1 MYISSVS
8 CSIVLFNRSYLLRII
23 VCCCKS
29 WLGWLWF
36 LVCVAVQ
43 TDEDIARLSAV
54 IAESKPVARKLAQ
67 RVQQLLTVSWLSV
80 SNTCMNIFVIMCVV
94 LFVRQQV
101 FNCFV
106 VTYLPSVTVYKC
118 TYYFITLVVVYAAST
133 CLFTKLLWIPD
144 ASHSILTYSLTTSL
158 LWLLFMQ
165 PTRASLPSYC
175 ESLML
180 LIPY

>member
-23 VCCCKS
+23 VCCYKS

-80 SNTCMNIFVIMCVV
+80 SNTCVNIFVIMCVV
-94 LFVRQQV
+94 LFVCQR
-101 FNCFV
+101 
-106 VTYLPSVTVYKC
+106 YLTVLSSHVC
-118 TYYFITLVVVYAAST
+118 RRSQ
-133 CLFTKLLWIPD
+133 FTS
-144 ASHSILTYSLTTSL
+144 ALTTSL

-165 PTRASLPSYC
+165 PARASLPSYC
-175 ESLML
+175 DSPML